1 VLRTSWQ
8 SLVYPWGVSTLD
20 QADPGFHPYHV
31 APGHYHKDA
40 AYHNGAVWPWLNGI
54 AMQRMLERGQIEL
67 AWQLFSNTNAIA
79 ATRGVVGGLPEN
91 LDAYPHPGESQPRLT
106 GTYLQAWSN
115 AEQLRTWYQGFLGI
129 QPELDR
135 GTVRVAPRL
144 PRELG
149 AVEFVSR
156 VGQGAL
162 HSHYERTDAGRR
174 YTWRIENVAA
184 AIEVDVA
191 PFKPHA
197 FDMAPGESLVVTQRR
212 DTAEA
217 RRIAHNGTIGPV
229 ITFTKDLRREELQG
243 QLDAILRDITFA
255 RPGSAEAHPVM
266 QQTRT
271 P

>member
-1 VLRTSWQ
+1 MV
-8 SLVYPWGVSTLD
+8 
-20 QADPGFHPYHV
+20 
-31 APGHYHKDA
+31 
-40 AYHNGAVWPWLNGI
+40 
-54 AMQRMLERGQIEL
+54 ERGQTEL

-91 LDAYPHPGESQPRLT
+91 LDAYPHPGEAQPRLT

-129 QPELDR
+129 QPQLDR
-135 GTVRVAPRL
+135 GIVRVAPRL

-162 HSHYERTDAGRR
+162 HSRYERIDAGRR
-174 YTWRIENVAA
+174 YTWRIENMAA
-184 AIEVDVA
+184 AIAVDIA
-191 PFKPHA
+191 PFTPQV

-212 DTAEA
+212 DTTEA
-217 RRIAHNGTIGPV
+217 RRIARDGTMGRV
-229 ITFTKDLRREELQG
+229 ITLPKDATREELQG
-243 QLDAILRDITFA
+243 QLDAILRDTTFA
-255 RPGSAEAHPVM
+255 RPGRPEAHPAM
-266 QQTRT
+266 QPMRT